1 MRRFGRIVKVTR
13 SRNFLIKLYTKIERD
28 PKDLKVVTRKM
39 EIIGVVRDISG
50 RVERPYALV
59 KILVPLHLAENYIG
73 ADTYLIT
80 KEEEKKLL
88 RRSSNV

>member
-13 SRNFLIKLYTKIERD
+13 SRNFLVKLFTKIEKD

-39 EIIGVVRDISG
+39 EIIGVVRDVIG
-50 RVERPYALV
+50 TVEKPYALV
-59 KILVPLHLAENYIG
+59 KILVPLHIAEDYIR
-73 ADTYLIT
+73 ADTYLLS

>member
-1 MRRFGRIVKVTR
+1 MRRFGRIEKVTR
-13 SRNFLIKLYTKIERD
+13 SRNFLVSLYRKVEGD
-28 PKDLKVVTRKM
+28 PKDFKVVTRKM
-39 EIIGVVRDISG
+39 EIIGVVRDVIG

-73 ADTYLIT
+73 TDTYLIS

>member
-39 EIIGVVRDISG
+39 EIIGVVRDIIG

>member
-13 SRNFLIKLYTKIERD
+13 SRNFLIKLYTKIEKD

-39 EIIGVVRDISG
+39 EIIGVVRDVIG
-50 RVERPYALV
+50 RVEKPYALV
-59 KILVPLHLAENYIG
+59 KVLVPLHLAEDYIG
-73 ADTYLIT
+73 ADTYLLS

>member
-1 MRRFGRIVKVTR
+1 MTK
-13 SRNFLIKLYTKIERD
+13 SRNFLVKLYKKVEKD

-39 EIIGVVRDISG
+39 EIVGVVRDIIG
-50 RVERPYALV
+50 RVEKPYALV
-59 KILVPLHLAENYIG
+59 KILVPLHIAEDYIG
-73 ADTYLIT
+73 ADTYLLS